1 MIEFLMTYWFATIPT
16 ALTGI
21 VLLAM
26 LKKMRD
32 EKTRKEKALMPAVA
46 RRQQQG

>member
-1 MIEFLMTYWFATIPT
+1 MIDFLTTYWFATVPT

-21 VLLAM
+21 VLLGM

-32 EKTRKEKALMPAVA
+32 EKTSKEKAFVPAVA
-46 RRQQQG
+46 RRKQQG